1 MKIKFYF
8 SQKATAELVN
18 LKPRKVGWSD
28 QGRKDLREDGGN
40 CLKYLKRGWNRKE
53 RRGHK
58 DFKGV
63 GEGGGVEGGEAGS
76 RGECLKKGEGA
87 WIPL

>member
-1 MKIKFYF
+1 M
-8 SQKATAELVN
+8 VN

-28 QGRKDLREDGGN
+28 QGSKDLREDEGN
-40 CLKYLKRGWNRKE
+40 CLKYLKTGWNRKE

-63 GEGGGVEGGEAGS
+63 GGGVGWRQAGS

-87 WIPL
+87 